1 MRSYISKHFDLDTI
15 QTLFIDHWKAE
26 IKEPTIS
33 IDATC
38 YESYIRYPTDVKL
51 LNESLEFIYDKQ
63 IIPICAS
70 LKILRPSLAKY
81 EALKKEVLSFS
92 KRKKKS
98 KKITKK
104 LIFKLLM
111 LVGHGLTSLKSI
123 IKRNEMAA
131 GRIDTGRI
139 ALIEKALEQQNF
151 HYNNPKEPVKDRII
165 SLAKPYVRPIVS
177 GKENK
182 PD

>member
-15 QTLFIDHWKAE
+15 QTLFIDHWKEE
-26 IKEPTIS
+26 IKEPGTIS
-33 IDATC
+33 IDAIC

-63 IIPICAS
+63 IIPICES

-98 KKITKK
+98 KK
-104 LIFKLLM
+104 
-111 LVGHGLTSLKSI
+111 
-123 IKRNEMAA
+123 
-131 GRIDTGRI
+131 
-139 ALIEKALEQQNF
+139 
-151 HYNNPKEPVKDRII
+151 
-165 SLAKPYVRPIVS
+165 
-177 GKENK
+177 
-182 PD
+182 